1 MDDFKKYGE
10 SANGNYRVK
19 DSIGVPHPYMI
30 GARHVGHAADN
41 FGGRLGK
48 EAIESAEEQGIKC
61 CVCKGEL
68 SYAEHEQALLVE
80 SDKDHKGH
88 ETLQAELQTWLKS
101 ICDMAT
107 SDGYA
112 GFAFLEPKA

>member
-1 MDDFKKYGE
+1 MGDFKKYGE
-10 SANGNYRVK
+10 SADGNYRVK

-30 GARHVGHAADN
+30 GARHVGHASDN
-41 FGGRLGK
+41 FGGMLGR
-48 EAIESAEEQGIKC
+48 EAIESAEAKGIKC
-61 CVCKGEL
+61 GICKGEL
-68 SYAEHEQALLVE
+68 SYAEHGQALLVE
-80 SDKDHKGH
+80 SDKNCNGN

-107 SDGYA
+107 ADGFA